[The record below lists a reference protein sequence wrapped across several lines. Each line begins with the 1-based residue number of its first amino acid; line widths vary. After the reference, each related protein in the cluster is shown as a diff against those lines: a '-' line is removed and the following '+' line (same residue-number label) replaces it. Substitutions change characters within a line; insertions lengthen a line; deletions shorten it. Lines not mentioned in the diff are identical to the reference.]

1 MRKRE
6 SDMKK
11 ATLLNATGLS
21 LLLWLFILLAVVCL
35 LR

>member
-1 MRKRE
+1 
-6 SDMKK
+6 MKK

>member
-1 MRKRE
+1 
-6 SDMKK
+6 MKK

-21 LLLWLFILLAVVCL
+21 LLLWLFILLAIACL

>member
-1 MRKRE
+1 
-6 SDMKK
+6 MKK

-21 LLLWLFILLAVVCL
+21 ALLWLFILLAVVCL